1 MESQGKFC
9 NPQKIS
15 GASQQNNIA
24 AFSLTTAIDVEG
36 TKPKKNKKTK
46 QKKTYVNNVFL
57 NRFEIS
63 GHLETWLLYMSSMEP
78 LYLCQLF
85 DAVPLKNTRSAK
97 YFWKESKVHHT
108 GAP

>member
-46 QKKTYVNNVFL
+46 QKKL
-57 NRFEIS
+57 
-63 GHLETWLLYMSSMEP
+63 M
-78 LYLCQLF
+78 
-85 DAVPLKNTRSAK
+85 
-97 YFWKESKVHHT
+97 
-108 GAP
+108 